1 MSAPSTIAWYLVHT
15 KPRQEDIALVN
26 LERQGYTCYLPR
38 LSVEKVRR
46 RKAEVVV
53 EAMFPRYLF
62 VQLDTGMQ
70 AKSWAPI
77 RSTLGV
83 SRLVHFGSAP
93 AKVDDQL
100 VDLLRTREQTAAPQM
115 MFNPGQ
121 SVTIVDGPFAGI
133 EAIYQ
138 TTDAERRAHI
148 LLELLSNQVRLSI
161 DPASLRPRES
171 SASDAKS

>member
-1 MSAPSTIAWYLVHT
+1 
-15 KPRQEDIALVN
+15 
-26 LERQGYTCYLPR
+26 

-62 VQLDTGMQ
+62 VQLDTSLQ

-83 SRLVHFGSAP
+83 SRLVHFGSTP

-100 VDLLRTREQTAAPQM
+100 VELLRAREQAAPLQM
-115 MFNPGQ
+115 MFEPGQ
-121 SVTIVDGPFAGI
+121 SVTIVEGPFAGI

-161 DPASLRPRES
+161 DPASLRAREIG
-171 SASDAKS
+171 AADGKP

>member
-1 MSAPSTIAWYLVHT
+1 
-15 KPRQEDIALVN
+15 
-26 LERQGYTCYLPR
+26 
-38 LSVEKVRR
+38 
-46 RKAEVVV
+46 
-53 EAMFPRYLF
+53 
-62 VQLDTGMQ
+62 MQ

-83 SRLVHFGSAP
+83 SRLVHFGSTP

-115 MFNPGQ
+115 MFEPGQ

-171 SASDAKS
+171 SATDTKP